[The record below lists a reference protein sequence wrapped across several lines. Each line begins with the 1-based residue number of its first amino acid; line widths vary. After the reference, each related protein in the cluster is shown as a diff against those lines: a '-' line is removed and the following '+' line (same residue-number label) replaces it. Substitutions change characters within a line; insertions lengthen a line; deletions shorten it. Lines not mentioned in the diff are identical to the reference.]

1 MQLGDLLVVIM
12 AFAAFLA
19 IFFITKAN
27 NQAWHD
33 GYDTGYEKGYQ
44 DAILDGLDVK
54 KAA

>member
-1 MQLGDLLVVIM
+1 MQLGDLIVALIALGCFV
-12 AFAAFLA
+12 A

-33 GYDTGYEKGYQ
+33 GYDAGYEKGYQ